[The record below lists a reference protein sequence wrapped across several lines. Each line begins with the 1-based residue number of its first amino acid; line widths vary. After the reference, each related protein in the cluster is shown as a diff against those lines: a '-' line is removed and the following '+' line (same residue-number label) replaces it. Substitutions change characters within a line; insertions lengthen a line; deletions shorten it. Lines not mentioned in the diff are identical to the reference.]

1 MKASQKTRLN
11 VELRHTIARS
21 PKNHLM
27 TKMKV
32 ISHLNLQNKAFKR
45 RMVNQLNLIR
55 MRHKEGVE
63 ALKAEVE

>member
-1 MKASQKTRLN
+1 
-11 VELRHTIARS
+11 
-21 PKNHLM
+21 M

-32 ISHLNLQNKAFKR
+32 INHLNLQNKAFKR